1 MGGGERGGEGEER
14 GGEERGREERGRRNG
29 KGSGEGKRRRGE
41 GGWGRAEGVL
51 GHPGPGFSPCRLVVS
66 TPTSQTQG
74 FGGTVGPTPSPA
86 SPDTAQEAQ
95 RFGEAGLE
103 ARPPP
108 TDPFQEGP

>member
-1 MGGGERGGEGEER
+1 MGKVEGRG
-14 GGEERGREERGRRNG
+14 RGRE
-29 KGSGEGKRRRGE
+29 GKRKRGE

-74 FGGTVGPTPSPA
+74 LGGTVGPTPSPA

-108 TDPFQEGP
+108 TDPFREGP